1 MIMFLSDLSPLNRT
15 MHKGL
20 ADNATEQEQKQGIHK
35 YESFKVYPA
44 FPWKFDPKVDHTAE
58 DPKVFFN
65 ACENAGMVRHVRAE
79 DDQRGGGLTMT
90 YQQWLDKHK
99 NDPGFV
105 NNLEGKVNKL

>member
-1 MIMFLSDLSPLNRT
+1 MFLNDLSALNRT
-15 MHKGL
+15 MHY
-20 ADNATEQEQKQGIHK
+20 GISDFASEEEKKRGKHDIRR
-35 YESFKVYPA
+35 FKVYPA
-44 FPWKFDPKVDHTAE
+44 FPWKFDPEVDHTAE

-105 NNLEGKVNKL
+105 NNLEGKVKKL

>member
-1 MIMFLSDLSPLNRT
+1 MFLNELSPLYRT
-15 MHKGL
+15 MYKVL
-20 ADNATEQEQKQGIHK
+20 TDEATEAEAKKGIHK
-35 YESFKVYPA
+35 YNTLDVYPA
-44 FPWKFDPKVDHTAE
+44 FPWKFDPEVDHTAE
-58 DPKVFFN
+58 DPGVFFR
-65 ACENAGMVRHVRAE
+65 ACKNAGMVRSVRAE